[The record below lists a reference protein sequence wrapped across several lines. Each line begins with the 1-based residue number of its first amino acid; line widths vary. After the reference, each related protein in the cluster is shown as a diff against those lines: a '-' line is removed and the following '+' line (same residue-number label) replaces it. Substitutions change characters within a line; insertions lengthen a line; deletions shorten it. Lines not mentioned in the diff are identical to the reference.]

1 MHRELLTVNS
11 QLSGSVFHTSMSARP
26 DAELVRA
33 AQAGDTGSFELLY
46 ARYAP
51 VIHSILLGRLPA
63 FDADDVT
70 QNVFIIAW
78 RKLASLREPAAFVGW
93 LSRIA
98 RNAAEDHRRRAH
110 DALQLDVDYATGE
123 RQSAAME
130 AANALAAIRSL
141 PEAYRETLMLRLVEG
156 MSGDEIAER
165 TGLTSGSVRVNLHRG
180 MQLLRDA
187 LGEGE
192 E

>member
-1 MHRELLTVNS
+1 
-11 QLSGSVFHTSMSARP
+11 MSARP
-26 DAELVRA
+26 DAEIVRA

-51 VIHSILLGRLPA
+51 VVHSILLGRLPA

-78 RKLASLREPAAFVGW
+78 RKLASLREPEAFAGW

-98 RNAAEDHRRRAH
+98 RNAAEDHRRRSH
-110 DALQLDVDYATGE
+110 DALQLDVDYATRE

-187 LGEGE
+187 LGRGE

>member
-1 MHRELLTVNS
+1 
-11 QLSGSVFHTSMSARP
+11 MSARP

-110 DALQLDVDYATGE
+110 DALQLDVDYATSE